1 MEKYEKELQKLR
13 ELYAKVFTPG
23 FYQKKL
29 SDVSQ
34 LDNYDSFRTIPFT
47 YKREIRRAELEGAG
61 V

>member
-13 ELYAKVFTPG
+13 ELYAKGVFTPE

-34 LDNYDSFRTIPFT
+34 LDN
-47 YKREIRRAELEGAG
+47 
-61 V
+61 